1 MDNQQATKEL
11 SWLAGFIEADGS
23 LQIMVQM
30 KANNTIKLTPLVT
43 GVGCEIELIDRCIMI
58 FQSHCQVNPHR
69 NSFNQGGN
77 KRIAHRFVLAK
88 QAHCMRALEKLE
100 CYLFGRKKEIANL
113 IIEFCQ
119 SRMSKHKKTFGGLNP
134 YSKRELEIT
143 QRISQL
149 NSVGTSETTRKSV
162 ERVNLALQK
171 I

>member
-23 LQIMVQM
+23 LQMMVQM
-30 KANNTIKLTPLVT
+30 KDSGTIKLTPLVT
-43 GVGCEIELIDRCIMI
+43 GVGCEEALIEHCVQIL
-58 FQSHCQVNPHR
+58 QSWCGVNPHR
-69 NSFNQGGN
+69 SMFSQRGN
-77 KRIAHRFVLAK
+77 KRPAHRFVLSRQTSCIK
-88 QAHCMRALEKLE
+88 ALSALRE
-100 CYLFGRKKEIANL
+100 YLYGRKKEIADL

-119 SRMSKHKKTFGGLNP
+119 ARMGAKEVRGSKNP
-134 YSKRELEIT
+134 YTRRELEIA

-149 NSVGTSETTRKSV
+149 NSVGASETTRKSV